1 MNKYNVT
8 VEGSNFLINIEKID
22 QKYGF
27 FTTRFINAENS
38 LSAEKKALD
47 YIRNELK
54 DIVLNEQSDP
64 PMMFLDK
71 IEKAETFGDQKTPG
85 SGFTWFKDED

>member
-1 MNKYNVT
+1 MNKYSVT
-8 VEGSNFLINIEKID
+8 IEGSNFLINIEKID

-38 LSAEKKALD
+38 SSAEKKALD
-47 YIRNELK
+47 YISNELK
-54 DIVLNEQSDP
+54 DIVLNKQSDP

-71 IEKAETFGDQKTPG
+71 IEKVETFGDQKTPG

>member
-1 MNKYNVT
+1 VNKYNVT
-8 VEGSNFLINIEKID
+8 IEGSNFLINIEKIN

-38 LSAEKKALD
+38 SSAEKKALD
-47 YIRNELK
+47 YIRSELK

-71 IEKAETFGDQKTPG
+71 IEKVETFGDQKTPV